1 MVIGLAGHVVCA
13 RTMAGA
19 AMTKP
24 AVARSSVR
32 LVVVITLALVNSFCA
47 AMHSD

>member
-1 MVIGLAGHVVCA
+1 
-13 RTMAGA
+13 
-19 AMTKP
+19 MTRP

-32 LVVVITLALVNSFCA
+32 LVVITLALVNSFCA